1 MSTYTSEPGTRLA
14 GRYRLVDQTGTGTGW
29 TFWRAT
35 DETLAR
41 PVSVLTF
48 APGFPRLLE
57 TITAAR
63 AAARLNDS
71 RFTQVFDVEEAA
83 EQPYV
88 VLEWVRGKTLLDML
102 EEGPLE
108 PPRAV
113 SLIAEAAAALAA
125 AHASGQAHLNL
136 LPDRLYWTPGSG
148 VKICGLGIDAA
159 LAGPDLV
166 PVDTPEMTD
175 TVALGRLLYAALTGY
190 WPEPD
195 GLPGLPAAPLDSD
208 GTVCTPRQ
216 VAAGVPAGIDAVTCR
231 ALFQEANRQ
240 GPALADVAAFADALS
255 PLAPAPAPPPA
266 TFAHAT
272 IVPGMS
278 GQDGQDGE
286 ASTGVVPV
294 YRPRYPATERSA
306 VTRAVVSVVI
316 LLVLAAIGVA
326 AWAISNSVHHSSAPS
341 TGPSGQSRSASQSAS
356 AAPPLTPASVS
367 VFNVKGNSDDPG
379 DASAVLGSK
388 SGAYWHTQYYFG
400 DPAFGRLKP
409 GVGLLLDM
417 GSRVKLSQLTVQF
430 GSSCCAHVTIGV
442 SDSAAT
448 ELSAFTPV
456 VSNNNAVGLTTF
468 NVPSSATAGRY
479 VLIWITYLPPNQD
492 NSGSY
497 EARIYHVSVR
507 GASA

>member
-29 TFWRAT
+29 TYWRAT

-41 PVSVLTF
+41 PVAVLTF
-48 APGFPRLLE
+48 APGFPRLQE

-63 AAARLNDS
+63 AAARLTDS
-71 RFTQVFDVEEAA
+71 RFTQVFDVEDAA

-88 VLEWVRGKTLLDML
+88 VLEWVRGKTLLEML
-102 EEGPLE
+102 GEGPLD

-113 SLIAEAAAALAA
+113 GVVAEAAAAMAS
-125 AHASGQAHLNL
+125 AHASGQAHLSL
-136 LPDRLYWTPGSG
+136 LPDRVYWTPGSG
-148 VKICGLGIDAA
+148 VKIRGLGVDAA

-166 PVDTPEMTD
+166 PVDTPEITD
-175 TVALGRLLYAALTGY
+175 TVDLGRLLYAALTGY
-190 WPEPD
+190 WPAPD

-216 VAAGVPAGIDAVTCR
+216 VAAGVPASVDAVTCR
-231 ALFQEANRQ
+231 AVFQETNRQ
-240 GPALADVAAFADALS
+240 GPPLTDVAAFADALT
-255 PLAPAPAPPPA
+255 PLSPAPAPPPA
-266 TFAHAT
+266 TYPSPT
-272 IVPGMS
+272 IIPGMS
-278 GQDGQDGE
+278 GPEGPDGE
-286 ASTGVVPV
+286 ASTGVVPA

-306 VTRAVVSVVI
+306 LTRAVVSVVI

-341 TGPSGQSRSASQSAS
+341 AGPSGQSHAASQP
-356 AAPPLTPASVS
+356 AAAGLLTPAGVS
-367 VFNVKGNSDDPG
+367 VFNVKGNADDPG

-388 SGAYWHTQYYFG
+388 PGSYWHTQYYFG
-400 DPAFGRLKP
+400 YPGFGRLKP

-417 GSRVKLSQLTVQF
+417 GSAVKLSQLEVQF
-430 GSSCCAHVTIGV
+430 GSTCCAHVTIGM
-442 SDSAAT
+442 SAAPST
-448 ELSAFTPV
+448 SVSSFTPV
-456 VSNNNAVGLTTF
+456 ATNNNATGLTTF
-468 NVPSSATAGRY
+468 TVPSSAAAGRY

-497 EARIYHVSVR
+497 QARIYHVSVR